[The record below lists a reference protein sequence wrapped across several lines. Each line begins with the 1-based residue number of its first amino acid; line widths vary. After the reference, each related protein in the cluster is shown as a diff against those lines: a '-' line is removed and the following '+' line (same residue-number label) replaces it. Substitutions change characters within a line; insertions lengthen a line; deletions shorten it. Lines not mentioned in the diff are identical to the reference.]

1 MFFWYFIKVCGSRLT
16 HVDNTNNTI
25 TNAKTKANLQIEIG
39 ANLFNKTGRNKFNSK
54 KGREEKRAMM
64 YAFVKNE
71 SKHCLRREKIKIIK
85 KEDSEIGRVEKD
97 GDEIARGQLAG
108 FDTNNGSKFCID
120 RLTRLLL
127 EFHAMYNV
135 SSSLVYTWCV

>member
-85 KEDSEIGRVEKD
+85 KKTPKLVKLKKMAMKLPEDSWRASIPTMD
-97 GDEIARGQLAG
+97 QNSASTD
-108 FDTNNGSKFCID
+108 
-120 RLTRLLL
+120 
-127 EFHAMYNV
+127 
-135 SSSLVYTWCV
+135 